1 MSRKQASHADA
12 APAREEG
19 QQEADAR
26 ASVLEPHPDVLLY
39 LEVPDELLKYYLSL
53 SRASGMVYALSVKQ
67 LINRLYRDHDYV
79 RRRKL
84 EGRRT
89 AYDAAV
95 ERDSQALAWLI
106 AAAALYVPV
115 EVKRHPVPPR
125 PPKPVRRTPRSDK
138 VAKSKARTKAQ
149 DQTQRSSGALQ
160 EGEDRADGAVGV
172 QGGSRAEGE
181 AIATVQAL
189 LDAAQALR
197 AVRAAR
203 EAPSDG
209 LEEPEPEDP
218 ASHVSPEGDTPTSST

>member
-115 EVKRHPVPPR
+115 EVKRHPVPLR
-125 PPKPVRRTPRSDK
+125 QGR
-138 VAKSKARTKAQ
+138 Q
-149 DQTQRSSGALQ
+149 
-160 EGEDRADGAVGV
+160 V
-172 QGGSRAEGE
+172 QSPHKGSRPDP
-181 AIATVQAL
+181 TV
-189 LDAAQALR
+189 LR
-197 AVRAAR
+197 GTAGGRGQSGR
-203 EAPSDG
+203 SGGRSGRQPRRG
-209 LEEPEPEDP
+209 
-218 ASHVSPEGDTPTSST
+218 